1 VLIEKA
7 PMLRPHRKHAERA
20 RRLVMGI
27 ALLCVTWA
35 PAEAIAQ
42 ITLPAT
48 KTYFEP
54 PDRPGGIGPKGEFV
68 PRQGFGSAPK
78 TWRAM
83 RDAGVV
89 RQGWDYS
96 CGSAALATLLSTAE
110 EPVGEKEILLEA
122 LSGLTE
128 EEQHQTME
136 AGLTLLDLHKV
147 AEGRGLRAAG
157 YRVGPEFLPTIT
169 RPVLVFV
176 QPQGYRHFAVMRGV
190 RGDRV
195 FLADPARGNVRL
207 PIWRFLKMW
216 QDEEGKGVI
225 FLVGAS
231 TPETLSLAG
240 DEPTQPELMSVRQ
253 LMNVVATPVT
263 RARIR

>member
-7 PMLRPHRKHAERA
+7 LMLCPHRTRGERA
-20 RRLVMGI
+20 RRSGILI
-27 ALLCVTWA
+27 ALLCVIWA
-35 PAEAIAQ
+35 PVEALAQ

-54 PDRPGGIGPKGEFV
+54 PDRPGGIGPKGELV
-68 PRQGFGSAPK
+68 PRQGLGSAPK

-96 CGSAALATLLSTAE
+96 CGSAALATLLSTPE
-110 EPVGEKEILLEA
+110 EPVTEKEILLEA

-136 AGLTLLDLHKV
+136 AGLTLLDLRKV
-147 AEGRGLRAAG
+147 ALGRGLRSGGLLAT
-157 YRVGPEFLPTIT
+157 PEFLPTII
-169 RPVLVFV
+169 RPVIVFI
-176 QPQGYRHFAVMRGV
+176 QPQGYRHFAVLRGV
-190 RGDRV
+190 SGDRV

-207 PIWRFLKMW
+207 PIWRFLEMW

-231 TPETLSLAG
+231 TPETLMLAG

-253 LMNVVATPVT
+253 LMNVGATAVT